1 MKCNIN
7 YFKNKNDLVAH
18 DRIDN
23 LNLILPADGKLEEK
37 EGPIGWINSCGRH
50 CSCGRQCMVMFVVI
64 VVMITVVALTIIAI
78 VVVILVHIVLMA
90 IMFVVTAWC
99 DRILYPGF
107 GRILFR
113 VRKSCHKVDFRRH
126 AEQIRPS
133 SWPARR
139 ASKCH
144 DRIFISQGCET
155 NPAEFLAGSTGATFQ
170 AGKLSQH

>member
-1 MKCNIN
+1 MPTVGGYSYCYDDYGDDSEVIVL
-7 YFKNKNDLVAH
+7 F
-18 DRIDN
+18 
-23 LNLILPADGKLEEK
+23 PAIIMT
-37 EGPIGWINSCGRH
+37 P
-50 CSCGRQCMVMFVVI
+50 MVMFVVI

-99 DRILYPGF
+99 DRILRPGF

-113 VRKSCHKVDFRRH
+113 VRKSCHKVGFRRH

-139 ASKCH
+139 ASTCH
-144 DRIFISQGCET
+144 YRIFISQGCET
-155 NPAEFLAGSTGATFQ
+155 NPAEFLAGSAGATFQ